1 LNATGD
7 LVSILSQPLDFNVD
21 YIQSKS
27 DEQILIKIQ
36 FGFTVK
42 LNSIVLFNFEENTS
56 PKKIKLFI
64 NNEV

>member
-7 LVSILSQPLDFNVD
+7 LVSILSQPLDSNVD